1 MAVPRVAVI
10 GHVEWNAF
18 ATADRPL
25 LAGGIYHF
33 ADTVEDIGGGGG
45 VSARVLPGL
54 GAETRFYTALA
65 EDQEGRD
72 SARILRADGV
82 DLQAAARPG
91 RQNRALIVV
100 EPAGERTI
108 LVLGPNEHPTLDD
121 PLPWDDLASYDAVY
135 FTGEDPRTLRAARR
149 AQRLVVTARR
159 LRSLIESE
167 VEADVLLGSIND
179 PAEIIDESLLPVAP
193 KAILRTDGSRGGVW
207 TDRHGRSGRWETA
220 PVPGPVVDTY
230 GAGDSFAAGV
240 TLGLALGD
248 DLPQAAV
255 RGAAA
260 AAEQLTRRG
269 GEPRRRAQ
277 H

>member
-18 ATADRPL
+18 ASADRPL
-25 LAGGIYHF
+25 EAGGIYHF
-33 ADTVEDIGGGGG
+33 EDTVEDVGGGGG

-54 GAETRFYTALA
+54 GADTRFYTALA
-65 EDQEGRD
+65 GDQEGRD
-72 SARILRADGV
+72 SERILRGDGV
-82 DLQAAARPG
+82 DVQAAARTG

-108 LVLGPNEHPTLDD
+108 LVLGPNEHPTMED
-121 PLPWDDLASYDAVY
+121 PLPWDDLAAFDAVY
-135 FTGEDPRTLRAARR
+135 FTGDDPRTLQAARR
-149 AQRLVVTARR
+149 ARKLVVTARR
-159 LRSLIESE
+159 LRSLIDSG

-179 PAEIIDESLLPVAP
+179 PAETIDESTLPVAP
-193 KAILRTDGSRGGVW
+193 LAVVRTDGSNGGVW
-207 TDRHGRSGRWETA
+207 TDRAGRSGRWGPA
-220 PVPGPVVDTY
+220 LVPGPVVDTY

-240 TLGLALGD
+240 TLGLALGED
-248 DLPQAAV
+248 MPQAAA

-269 GEPRRRAQ
+269 GQPRERAQ

>member
-1 MAVPRVAVI
+1 MPVPRIAVI

-18 ATADRPL
+18 ASADRPL
-25 LAGGIYHF
+25 QAGGIYHF
-33 ADTVEDIGGGGG
+33 EDTVEDVGGGGG

-54 GAETRFYTALA
+54 GADTRFYTALA
-65 EDQEGRD
+65 GDQEGRD
-72 SARILRADGV
+72 SARILREDGV
-82 DLQAAARPG
+82 DVQAADRPG

-121 PLPWDDLASYDAVY
+121 PLPWDDLAGFDAVY
-135 FTGEDPRTLRAARR
+135 FTGDDPRTLQAARR
-149 AQRLVVTARR
+149 ARKLVVTARR
-159 LRSLIESE
+159 LASLIESR
-167 VEADVLLGSIND
+167 VEADVLLGSIRD
-179 PAEIIDESLLPVAP
+179 PAEIIDEAVLPVP
-193 KAILRTDGSRGGVW
+193 PHAIVRTDGANGGVW
-207 TDRHGRSGRWETA
+207 TDRDGRSGRWATA

-230 GAGDSFAAGV
+230 GAGDSFAAAL
-240 TLGLALGD
+240 TLGLALGED
-248 DLPQAAV
+248 VPEAAA

-269 GEPRRRAQ
+269 GRPRGHAQ